1 MSYPVSCQFCCPV
14 VSCIRIAE
22 ECDML
27 LLDVYVTKSN
37 DSYFALLKSCKFSDL
52 KQTFILLLEIF
63 LLIPFFSC

>member
-1 MSYPVSCQFCCPV
+1 
-14 VSCIRIAE
+14 
-22 ECDML
+22 ML